1 LTAFNDSVSQ
11 GQQQNI
17 FADDLVDFFN
27 VLCSRFEV
35 EIQVKIF
42 NERCEWVTVLNDISF
57 DDFSQLVKVKGVVTV
72 LVEILVNDGSDTD
85 VSEEMRAQKLND

>member
-1 LTAFNDSVSQ
+1 MTAFNDSVSQ

-17 FADDLVDFFN
+17 FTDDLVYFSN

-35 EIQVKIF
+35 EIQVKIL
-42 NERCEWVTVLNDISF
+42 NERCEWVAVLNNISF

-72 LVEILVNDGSDTD
+72 LVEILVHDGSDTD

>member
-17 FADDLVDFFN
+17 FADDLVDFLN

-72 LVEILVNDGSDTD
+72 LVEILVHDGSDTN

>member
-1 LTAFNDSVSQ
+1 MAALNDSVSQ

-17 FADDLVDFFN
+17 FADDLVDFLN

-72 LVEILVNDGSDTD
+72 LVEILVHDGSDTN